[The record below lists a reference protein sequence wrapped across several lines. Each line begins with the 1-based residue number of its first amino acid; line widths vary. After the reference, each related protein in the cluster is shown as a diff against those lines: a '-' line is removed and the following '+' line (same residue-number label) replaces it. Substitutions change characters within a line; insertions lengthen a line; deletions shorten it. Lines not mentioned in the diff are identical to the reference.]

1 LYQDPNNDFLVL
13 DNKIHS
19 DKLCEILDNH
29 NFSRMNCYSMDDCSE
44 DELLNY
50 FKLMYK
56 SCDDYTILYEK
67 NEKALNDVKLPDN
80 ATKIEIKTDN
90 TWNVNYN

>member
-1 LYQDPNNDFLVL
+1 
-13 DNKIHS
+13 
-19 DKLCEILDNH
+19 
-29 NFSRMNCYSMDDCSE
+29 MDDCSE